1 MDQLQND
8 IDSLESERG
17 ELKTKLKETTKKVF
31 IDSISRATPSQ
42 AASSAAAGPPS
53 IGPYVP
59 SPIKVRSLPTLFE
72 CYLNTHLGVL
82 ALLKNSP
89 QICAIF
95 RLQEKP
101 LKKRKLTVLAKIVLK
116 SISRKEYY
124 ILPKT
129 TLKQIMV
136 MAKKTLHFT
145 FTELFS

>member
-1 MDQLQND
+1 MLLKKKEKEFEETMDQLQND

-59 SPIKVRSLPTLFE
+59 SPIKVRSLPTLIE

-82 ALLKNSP
+82 IIVKKFTSNMRYFQTARKALEKT
-89 QICAIF
+89 QIDGSC
-95 RLQEKP
+95 
-101 LKKRKLTVLAKIVLK
+101 KI
-116 SISRKEYY
+116 IY
-124 ILPKT
+124 
-129 TLKQIMV
+129 
-136 MAKKTLHFT
+136 AN
-145 FTELFS
+145 